1 MAIHIDRD
9 KCNGCGKC
17 ARSCPYQAIQ
27 IHDKKAQWLEDR
39 CTLCGACLKSCKYEA
54 LTGEIPERVV
64 PDFKDYHDILV
75 FCEIQDGAFHRSAL
89 ELLGC
94 ARGLADDL
102 GERVIAIAAGPR
114 APENLST
121 LIAYGADECLF
132 LENQSLV
139 FYQTCTYAH
148 ILCEAINRFKPAI
161 LLIAAT
167 PSGRDLAPRVARR
180 MGLGLTADC
189 TRLSIDPEERILLQT
204 RPAFGGNIMA
214 TIVTRYSRPQTATV
228 RPGIMKP
235 INYDQARKGNIC
247 VEKINLARCT
257 EFTRILECTM
267 NPPTSVNLTSAKI
280 IVAGGRPIC
289 SEKGISVI
297 KDFAAAVKGEI
308 ACTRVVVEEGFM
320 PQEHQVGQTGQT
332 VRPEIYFACGISGAV
347 QHRAGIEG
355 SRYIVAINKDP
366 DAPIFEVADFA
377 IVGDMFEILPALTR
391 AVQEQQKDLSR

>member
-1 MAIHIDRD
+1 MAIHIDIE

-17 ARSCPYQAIQ
+17 SRSCPYQAIE
-27 IHDKKAQWLEDR
+27 IHDKKAQWLQDR

-64 PDFKDYHDILV
+64 PDFTNYRDVLI
-75 FCEIQDGAFHRSAL
+75 FCEMHDAAFHRSAL

-94 ARGLADDL
+94 ARQLADDL
-102 GERVIAIAAGPR
+102 GQRVIAVATGAR
-114 APENLST
+114 APEKLSD
-121 LIAYGADECLF
+121 LIAHGADECLF
-132 LENQSLV
+132 LENQSLA

-148 ILCEAINRFKPAI
+148 ILCEVITRFKPAI

-167 PSGRDLAPRVARR
+167 PTGRDLAPRVARR

-214 TIVTRYSRPQTATV
+214 TIVSRYSRPQTATV
-228 RPGIMKP
+228 RPGIMRP
-235 INYDQARKGNIC
+235 MNYDATRKGNIS
-247 VEKINLARCT
+247 VERMDLAGCT

-267 NPPTSVNLTSAKI
+267 NMQTGVNLASSKI
-280 IVAGGRPIC
+280 VVAGGRPIC
-289 SEKGISVI
+289 SEKGLSTL
-297 KDFAAAVKGEI
+297 KEFAAAVKGEV
-308 ACTRVVVEEGFM
+308 ACTRVVVEEGFL
-320 PQEHQVGQTGQT
+320 PQERQVGQTGHT

-377 IVGDMFEILPALTR
+377 IVGDLFEILPALTR
-391 AVQEQQKDLSR
+391 AVQDQQKEFSR

>member
-1 MAIHIDRD
+1 MAIHIDVE

-17 ARSCPYQAIQ
+17 ARSCPYQALEIQ
-27 IHDKKAQWLEDR
+27 NKKAQWIEDR
-39 CTLCGACLKSCKYEA
+39 CTLCGACLESCRYEA

-64 PDFKDYHDILV
+64 PDFSDYHNVLV
-75 FCEIQDGAFHRSAL
+75 FCEMHDGSLHRSAL

-102 GERVIAIAAGPR
+102 GERVIAVGAGER
-114 APENLST
+114 APENLSD
-121 LIAYGADECLF
+121 LIAHGADECLF
-132 LENQSLV
+132 LENESLT
-139 FYQTCTYAH
+139 FYQTCTFAH
-148 ILCEAINRFKPAI
+148 ILCEAIHRFKPAI

-180 MGLGLTADC
+180 LGLGLTADC
-189 TRLSIDPEERILLQT
+189 TKLSIDPEERILLQT

-228 RPGIMKP
+228 RPGIMRP
-235 INYDQARKGNIC
+235 IDYDPTRKGEIHI
-247 VEKINLARCT
+247 EKIDLTSCN
-257 EFTRILECTM
+257 EFTHVLECTI
-267 NPPTSVNLTSAKI
+267 NPQKAVNLASAKI
-280 IVAGGRPIC
+280 IVAGGRPVC
-289 SEKGISVI
+289 SEKGISI
-297 KDFAAAVKGEI
+297 LKDFAAAVKGEI
-308 ACTRVVVEEGFM
+308 ACTRVVVEEGFL

-332 VRPEIYFACGISGAV
+332 VRPEIYFACGISGAI

-366 DAPIFEVADFA
+366 DAPIFEIADFA

-391 AVQEQQKDLSR
+391 AVQEQQKDFSR